1 MRLGKAKWFLVVGT
15 VFLISGLCASVY
27 AAPAKEKVLKMKYDC
42 YIINTAPTAALD
54 TWLWDYV
61 EKNSN
66 GRIKIDRFYSSS
78 LHKVGEHLPAVRNGL
93 SELSLIS
100 YGYYPADV
108 PISRGTEWYFRGCDH
123 ADTLLY
129 VMRDL
134 YEEFKPLR
142 DEWEKKNNCKV
153 LFFTN
158 WDYCPLLMKAPA
170 TGVSDLKGKKI
181 RGYGIGSDTVQRL
194 GGTGMPV
201 VAGEVYTS
209 LQRGI
214 LDGVFAFCFITAYH
228 MKLHEQ
234 APYVIEVGSG
244 AHAPTAVVMNLNL
257 WNSLDP
263 ELKTVFESGIK
274 EIYDHQY
281 VDMYGKWIEE
291 CVDGMVR
298 AGAKFSKWSDAE
310 IAKAKAMVQP
320 AQVNAWM
327 EKVSPLSQ
335 AESKEMQALIDKLIA
350 KYEPQA
356 KLKLPY
362 EVYLQKYGKK

>member
-1 MRLGKAKWFLVVGT
+1 MRLRKSKWFLVVGA
-15 VFLISGLCASVY
+15 VFLISGLWSNLY
-27 AAPAKEKVLKMKYDC
+27 AAPEKEKVIKMKYDC

-61 EKNSN
+61 EKNSK
-66 GRIKIDRFYSSS
+66 GRIKIERFYSSS

-134 YEEFKPLR
+134 YAEFKPLR

-153 LFFTN
+153 LYFTN

-170 TGVSDLKGKKI
+170 TSVSLISRGRKI
-181 RGYGIGSDTVQRL
+181 RGYGIGSDTIQRL

-209 LQRGI
+209 
-214 LDGVFAFCFITAYH
+214 
-228 MKLHEQ
+228 
-234 APYVIEVGSG
+234 S
-244 AHAPTAVVMNLNL
+244 
-257 WNSLDP
+257 
-263 ELKTVFESGIK
+263 
-274 EIYDHQY
+274 
-281 VDMYGKWIEE
+281 
-291 CVDGMVR
+291 
-298 AGAKFSKWSDAE
+298 AE
-310 IAKAKAMVQP
+310 GY
-320 AQVNAWM
+320 
-327 EKVSPLSQ
+327 S
-335 AESKEMQALIDKLIA
+335 
-350 KYEPQA
+350 
-356 KLKLPY
+356 
-362 EVYLQKYGKK
+362 